1 MKKVMCKIRKEIF
14 RYISFCRSCRY
25 FKNGTY
31 VITMPDTGMAKYAAT
46 LLLLLVLA
54 VVSVFTSRTQLP
66 DGTQVAMD
74 IVYTNWPMWVAAL
87 MLLFAIS
94 TRGVQGRLTP
104 MSHRRRAA
112 YYMLRPVIMAAI
124 VCICLVA
131 VFWLAA
137 LLVATIQYLAGNLQ
151 SVDVELTEYAVYE
164 LCPSAYLWFFS
175 SAIFFFFIVLFI
187 AALGGQKV
195 RPKGSANCFFAAL
208 VEYKRHMVAFAGL
221 AFYYVLSFIACNLTP
236 FKPAR
241 GFEFFSNPIIALE
254 YLPEWQGWLF
264 AGIMAAAAITSCALA
279 IVFTCR
285 ECRSKNF

>member
-1 MKKVMCKIRKEIF
+1 
-14 RYISFCRSCRY
+14 
-25 FKNGTY
+25 
-31 VITMPDTGMAKYAAT
+31 MPDMGMAKYAAS

-94 TRGVQGRLTP
+94 TRGTQGRLTP
-104 MSHRRRAA
+104 MSHRRRTA

-137 LLVATIQYLAGNLQ
+137 LLVATIQYMAGNLQ
-151 SVDVELTEYAVYE
+151 SVDVEITEYAVYE

-195 RPKGSANCFFAAL
+195 RPKGSANCFLPPLPNINGIWLRLQGWHFTTFSAL
-208 VEYKRHMVAFAGL
+208 LPAILRRLSRRAGL
-221 AFYYVLSFIACNLTP
+221 NFFLT
-236 FKPAR
+236 R
-241 GFEFFSNPIIALE
+241 
-254 YLPEWQGWLF
+254 
-264 AGIMAAAAITSCALA
+264 
-279 IVFTCR
+279 
-285 ECRSKNF
+285 